1 MQANNVTFPAKYT
14 V

>member
-1 MQANNVTFPAKYT
+1 MQANNVTVPAKYT